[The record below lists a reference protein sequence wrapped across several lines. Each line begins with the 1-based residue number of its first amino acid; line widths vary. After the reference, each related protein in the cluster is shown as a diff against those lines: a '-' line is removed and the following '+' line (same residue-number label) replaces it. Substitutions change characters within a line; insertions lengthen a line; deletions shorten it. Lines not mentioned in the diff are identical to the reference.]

1 MSFYFIYSHCRIVT
15 KPCPTLATNG
25 GTFMSVKIQLKKQ
38 WTLCEKCNIKK
49 LMYEVRKVQRL
60 FPSLFFLIFYL
71 ELGTRV
77 RTTHGNKKRLFLLK
91 KKKKLLYTKIFSFN
105 LLYFNSFFYL
115 KIFISVWQIYDY
127 IFTLCNIYSI
137 ISTG

>member
-1 MSFYFIYSHCRIVT
+1 
-15 KPCPTLATNG
+15 
-25 GTFMSVKIQLKKQ
+25 
-38 WTLCEKCNIKK
+38 
-49 LMYEVRKVQRL
+49 MYEVRKVQRL

-77 RTTHGNKKRLFLLK
+77 RTTYGNKKTFLIK
-91 KKKKLLYTKIFSFN
+91 KKKKKYYIPKYFFFFN

-127 IFTLCNIYSI
+127 IFTLCLTIYSI